1 MNDLQLKQAVL
12 DELEF
17 DPALDAAHVGVFV
30 HDHVVTLTG
39 YVSDFVQK
47 HAAEQAVRRVRGV
60 RAVAQD
66 LEVRLPQDKKLADD
80 EIASRASRMLDWD
93 LRLPQGAVAVTVE
106 KGVVQ
111 LSGIVPWDFQRREA
125 EADVRKLGG
134 VVSVINGITVQP
146 SSNPTEVQAR
156 IRAAFERTADLEAD
170 RISVRMGED
179 GAVVL
184 GGQVHTMR
192 ERAEAE
198 NAAWAAPGVSKVV
211 NRIEIGA

>member
-30 HDHVVTLTG
+30 HDGVVTLTG
-39 YVSDFVQK
+39 YVGDYVQK
-47 HAAEQAVRRVRGV
+47 HAAEQAARRIRGV

-66 LEVRLPQDKKLADD
+66 LQVRLPQDKKLADD
-80 EIASRASRMLDWD
+80 EIAARAARMLEWD
-93 LRLPQGAVAVTVE
+93 LRLPQGAIAVTVE
-106 KGVVQ
+106 NGVVQ
-111 LSGIVPWDFQRREA
+111 LSGEVPWDFQRREA
-125 EADVRKLGG
+125 ESDVRKLGG
-134 VVSVINGITVQP
+134 VISVINGITVRP
-146 SSNPTEVQAR
+146 STDPGEVQTR
-156 IRAAFERTADLEAD
+156 IRAAFERSADLEAD
-170 RISVRMGED
+170 RVSVRVGED

-198 NAAWAAPGVSKVV
+198 NAAWAAPGVSKVI